1 MNASK
6 SKNRLGMRLWKSRYI
21 YLFLLPGI
29 LYFLI
34 FCYRPMAGLVLG
46 FKKYNAGLG
55 VWGSPWVGL
64 DNFRRLFITPLA
76 KQAIRTTIVISCGRL
91 AIEFIFPILLA
102 LMLNEMPGRKLKR
115 VYQTVFTF
123 PHFLSWIIIAR
134 ILQDLFA
141 NNGAVNAL
149 LARLGA
155 ESTVKFLSTPSIFR
169 GLIYFTS
176 IWKEAGWSAIIYI
189 AAIAGISQDLYE
201 TATID
206 GASRLQSIWHV
217 TLPGIRTTI
226 VLLLIMQLGNM
237 MNAGFDQIFNMR
249 NPAVK
254 NSIDII
260 DTYVYDI
267 TFDAVPNYG
276 FSTAVGMFKSCIN
289 CALLLVANGTAKKVT
304 GEGLFN

>member
-34 FCYRPMAGLVLG
+34 FCYRPMAGLVLA

-201 TATID
+201 AATID
-206 GASRLQSIWHV
+206 GAGRLQSIWHV

>member
-6 SKNRLGMRLWKSRYI
+6 PKNSLGMRLWKSRYI

-34 FCYRPMAGLVLG
+34 FCYRPMAGLVLA

-55 VWGSPWVGL
+55 AWGSPWVGL

-76 KQAIRTTIVISCGRL
+76 KQAIRTTVIISCGRL

-201 TATID
+201 AATID

>member
-34 FCYRPMAGLVLG
+34 FCYRPMAGLVLA

-201 TATID
+201 AATID

-289 CALLLVANGTAKKVT
+289 CALLLVANGTAKKVP

>member
-6 SKNRLGMRLWKSRYI
+6 PKNSLGMRLWKSRYI

-34 FCYRPMAGLVLG
+34 FCYRPMAGLVLA

-201 TATID
+201 AATID
-206 GASRLQSIWHV
+206 GAGRLQSIWHV

-226 VLLLIMQLGNM
+226 VLLIMQLGNM

>member
-34 FCYRPMAGLVLG
+34 FCYRPMAGLVLA

-201 TATID
+201 AATID

>member
-34 FCYRPMAGLVLG
+34 FCYRPMAGLVLA

-76 KQAIRTTIVISCGRL
+76 KQAIRTTIVICCGRL

-155 ESTVKFLSTPSIFR
+155 DSTVKFLSTPSIFR

-201 TATID
+201 AATID
-206 GASRLQSIWHV
+206 GAGRLQSIWHV

>member
-1 MNASK
+1 MNDSK
-6 SKNRLGMRLWKSRYI
+6 PKNSLGMRLWKSRYI
-21 YLFLLPGI
+21 YPFLLPGI

-34 FCYRPMAGLVLG
+34 FCYRPMAGLVLA

-141 NNGAVNAL
+141 NNGAVNAM

-201 TATID
+201 AATID

>member
-176 IWKEAGWSAIIYI
+176 IWKEAGWSAIIYFT
-189 AAIAGISQDLYE
+189 AIAGISQDLYE
-201 TATID
+201 AATID

-304 GEGLFN
+304 GEGLFK